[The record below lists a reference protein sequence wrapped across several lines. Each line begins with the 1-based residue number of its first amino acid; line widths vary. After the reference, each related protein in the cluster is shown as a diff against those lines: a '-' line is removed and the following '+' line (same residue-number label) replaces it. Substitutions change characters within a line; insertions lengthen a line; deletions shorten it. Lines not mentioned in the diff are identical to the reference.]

1 MSESSRKFFTL
12 NLSESRLF
20 SSQLRKRKNRINE
33 DVEQGIADPN
43 FFSRYLSRPDDYEQM
58 TLIEM
63 AKKHYWAR
71 RKWCKHRVEPVVR
84 ILPDFIGKKI
94 IPDTDLYESFCRQ
107 QVLLNSRYRSFE
119 EAKRDLPTWSGRYAE
134 LIRPTENP
142 SVDLGIVEEE
152 FEDKTHPEEEWLDEW
167 MQASAMAPNFRAL
180 EATDLGLRDIDR
192 NHSWSRGLLDN
203 PTIHEKIGFV
213 NTLRQVVQDTH
224 DSGSSTSLPT
234 LSRQQQAAHD
244 LVLDSLRSNSTI
256 RLIISGGAGTGKS
269 TLINAIVRST
279 RELFSNENSVRI
291 MAPTG
296 VAAFNIGGSTIH
308 HELGITADKSQSY
321 KKLEVERCRQMQVD
335 FKNTKLIIID
345 EYSMIGRKI
354 LAYIDLRLRDIF
366 GTKES
371 FGNISIVLVGDMR
384 QIPPIFDTPLYAEGG
399 RELQLTG
406 NHSYS
411 KFKQFVRL
419 EQVFRQSG
427 VEELEYREALSRL
440 SDGKSTVAD
449 WNLFATRSYTTL
461 SVEEIHSFRHA
472 LRLFPSKDEAASY
485 NEERLRE
492 LGFPV
497 ARILLVNNC
506 LTAEGASSDD
516 AKGLQNILLL
526 SKQARVMLRKNY
538 STQFGLV
545 NGSTG
550 TVKDI
555 IYKEGDESPGNIPIA
570 VLNSTNISVQGCMK
584 NPLWFLSFLSQ
595 QTGYHLPACHAS
607 GFNYHLSCVGQ

>member
-1 MSESSRKFFTL
+1 
-12 NLSESRLF
+12 
-20 SSQLRKRKNRINE
+20 
-33 DVEQGIADPN
+33 
-43 FFSRYLSRPDDYEQM
+43 
-58 TLIEM
+58 
-63 AKKHYWAR
+63 
-71 RKWCKHRVEPVVR
+71 
-84 ILPDFIGKKI
+84 
-94 IPDTDLYESFCRQ
+94 
-107 QVLLNSRYRSFE
+107 
-119 EAKRDLPTWSGRYAE
+119 
-134 LIRPTENP
+134 
-142 SVDLGIVEEE
+142 
-152 FEDKTHPEEEWLDEW
+152 

-180 EATDLGLRDIDR
+180 EDTDLGRRDIDK
-192 NHSWSRGLLDN
+192 NHPWSSGLLDN
-203 PTIHEKIGFV
+203 PTIHDKIGFI
-213 NTLRQVVQDTH
+213 NTLRQAVQDTH
-224 DSGSSTSLPT
+224 DSDSDSSTSVPS

-244 LVLDSLRSNSTI
+244 LILDSLRSNSTI

-279 RELFSNENSVRI
+279 RELFGNDNSVRV

-321 KKLEVERCRQMQVD
+321 KKLEAERCRRMQVD

-345 EYSMIGRKI
+345 EYSMIGRKM

-384 QIPPIFDTPLYAEGG
+384 QLPPVFDTPLYAEGG

-406 NHSYS
+406 NLSYS
-411 KFKQFVRL
+411 EFKQCVRL
-419 EQVFRQSG
+419 EQVFRKSG
-427 VEELEYREALSRL
+427 IGESDYREALSRL
-440 SDGKSTVAD
+440 SDGKSTIID
-449 WNLFATRSYTTL
+449 WNMFATRSYATL
-461 SVEEIHSFRHA
+461 SDDEKHNFRHA

-492 LGFPV
+492 LGLPI
-497 ARILLVNNC
+497 ARIPSVNNC
-506 LTAEGASSDD
+506 PTAEGASSDD

-526 SKQARVMLRKNY
+526 SKQAGVMLRKNY

-555 IYKEGDESPGNIPIA
+555 IYKEGDESPGDIPIA
-570 VLNSTNISVQGCMK
+570 VLVEFDKYIGPKAYEESTVVPIVPVTTNWISSSGVPCQRFQLPLILCWAITVHKSQGLTLDQAVVNIGRTTERLGMTFVA
-584 NPLWFLSFLSQ
+584 LSRTRRLKDLAFFPMFDYERLERIDKCYGIKKRRVEEQRLQ
-595 QTGYHLPACHAS
+595 QLAIATQESL
-607 GFNYHLSCVGQ
+607 QI

>member
-1 MSESSRKFFTL
+1 
-12 NLSESRLF
+12 
-20 SSQLRKRKNRINE
+20 
-33 DVEQGIADPN
+33 
-43 FFSRYLSRPDDYEQM
+43 
-58 TLIEM
+58 
-63 AKKHYWAR
+63 
-71 RKWCKHRVEPVVR
+71 
-84 ILPDFIGKKI
+84 
-94 IPDTDLYESFCRQ
+94 
-107 QVLLNSRYRSFE
+107 
-119 EAKRDLPTWSGRYAE
+119 
-134 LIRPTENP
+134 
-142 SVDLGIVEEE
+142 
-152 FEDKTHPEEEWLDEW
+152 
-167 MQASAMAPNFRAL
+167 MAPNFRAL

-203 PTIHEKIGFV
+203 PTIHKKIGFV

-224 DSGSSTSLPT
+224 DSGSSTSLPA
-234 LSRQQQAAHD
+234 LSRQQQAPHD

-279 RELFSNENSVRI
+279 RELFNNENSVRI
-291 MAPTG
+291 MVPTG

-308 HELGITADKSQSY
+308 QELGITADKSQSY
-321 KKLEVERCRQMQVD
+321 KKLEAERCRRMQVD

-345 EYSMIGRKI
+345 EYIMIGTKM

-384 QIPPIFDTPLYAEGG
+384 QLPPVFDTPLYAEGG

-406 NHSYS
+406 NLSYS
-411 KFKQFVRL
+411 EFKQCFRL

-427 VEELEYREALSRL
+427 VEELEYKEALSRL
-440 SDGKSTVAD
+440 SDGKSPVAH
-449 WNLFATRSYTTL
+449 WNLFATRSYATL

-497 ARILLVNNC
+497 AHVLSVNNC

-570 VLNSTNISVQGCMK
+570 VLVEFDKYIGPRVYEESTVVPIIPVTTNWISSSGV
-584 NPLWFLSFLSQ
+584 P
-595 QTGYHLPACHAS
+595 CHAS